1 MPEFSLAKKPGES
14 IIKAYGKKHEGI
26 EAVTTKTAAGETGRR
41 LARIVLAGAWCC
53 YIACG
58 VFLCTFLRR
67 GRSAVLCAAHWTKR
81 WAAGTAALIGM
92 KIDVIGDP
100 GAAAGKLVVSNH
112 TGYLDVLA
120 EGALFP
126 VRFAPQAEMRRWP
139 FFGPFTA
146 LSRPVWVD
154 RKNRS
159 RSKETA
165 REIAETLEMKLAM
178 LVYPE
183 GTSTDG
189 RHGLLPFKSTAFE
202 AAIEAGA
209 DLLPVLVFHE
219 PAGGEAFDAAWHG
232 NAAFLPHVKGVLGLK
247 GIRTCVYIMPEL
259 SPRAGED
266 RKELAARMHREMSDH
281 YEKCL
286 SDFLSRRGGERKAPA
301 ADCVEK

>member
-1 MPEFSLAKKPGES
+1 M
-14 IIKAYGKKHEGI
+14 
-26 EAVTTKTAAGETGRR
+26 KTAVGATGRR
-41 LARIVLAGAWCC
+41 LVRILLAIAWCW

-67 GRSAVLCAAHWTKR
+67 KRSAVRCAAWWTKH
-81 WAAGTAALIGM
+81 WAAGAAALIGM
-92 KIDVIGDP
+92 KIDVRGDP
-100 GAAAGKLVVSNH
+100 AAAAGKLVVSNH

-139 FFGPFTA
+139 LFGWFTA

-159 RSKETA
+159 RSEKTA

-202 AAIEAGA
+202 SALRTGA
-209 DLLPVLVFHE
+209 SLLPVLVFHE
-219 PAGGEAFDAAWHG
+219 PAGGEAFDTAWHG
-232 NAAFLPHVKGVLGLK
+232 NAAFLPHLRGILGLK
-247 GIRTCVYIMPEL
+247 GIRSCVYIMPEL

-266 RKELAARMHREMSDH
+266 RKELAARMHREMSR
-281 YEKCL
+281 YYQACL
-286 SDFLSRRGGERKAPA
+286 SDFLSRPDGERA
-301 ADCVEK
+301 AEEKRLRGAENERTRD

>member
-1 MPEFSLAKKPGES
+1 VA
-14 IIKAYGKKHEGI
+14 
-26 EAVTTKTAAGETGRR
+26 TKTSVGETVRR
-41 LARIVLAGAWCC
+41 LVRIVLVGGWSC

-67 GRSAVLCAAHWTKR
+67 KRSAVLCAAGWTKR

-92 KIDVIGDP
+92 KIDVCGDP
-100 GAAAGKLVVSNH
+100 AAAAGRLVVSNH

-139 FFGPFTA
+139 LFGPFTA

-165 REIAETLEMKLAM
+165 RKIAETLEMRLSM

-202 AAIEAGA
+202 AALKTGVC
-209 DLLPVLVFHE
+209 LLPVLVFHE
-219 PAGGEAFDAAWHG
+219 PAGGEVFDTAWHG
-232 NAAFLPHVKGVLGLK
+232 NAAFLPHVRGILGLK
-247 GIRTCVYIMPEL
+247 GIRSCVYIMPEL

-266 RKELAARMHREMSDH
+266 RKELAARMYREMSDH

-286 SDFLSRRGGERKAPA
+286 SDFLSRRDGEHAVPPA
-301 ADCVEK
+301 EGVEK